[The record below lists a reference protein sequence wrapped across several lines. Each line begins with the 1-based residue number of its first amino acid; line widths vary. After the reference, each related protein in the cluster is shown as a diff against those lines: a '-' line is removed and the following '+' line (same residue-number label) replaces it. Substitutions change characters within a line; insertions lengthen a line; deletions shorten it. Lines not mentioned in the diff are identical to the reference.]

1 MNDSRETI
9 YALASGPGRA
19 GIAVYRLSGP
29 KAKDILTALIGVL
42 PKPQRA
48 SLRTLRDPK
57 DGDILDQAVVLW
69 HPGPASFTGEDV
81 AELHIHGSV
90 AVGNR
95 LLDILATFSECRPAL
110 AGEFARRAFHA
121 GKLDLAEIEGI
132 ADLVDAE
139 TEFQRRQAVRQ
150 MGGEQSRLYDS
161 WRSRLLHALAM
172 MEAALDFPEED
183 DVADHDLVP
192 EIVGQV
198 KSLAAEF
205 AAHLDDKNRG
215 ERLRDGVRVVIAGSP
230 NAGKST
236 LLNALAKR
244 DAAIVSN
251 LAGTTRDIIQVDLDL
266 GGYPVTLVDT
276 AGLGDTEEEIEQEGI
291 RRAEKAISGADIV
304 LYLEDAALA
313 TGRIPNEISGCA
325 DHLIVHSKC
334 DLVDKTAPGSVFKVD
349 GRENLRLSIH
359 NDWNIEAL
367 ENWLCAA
374 AARLC
379 GQGESAGITQ
389 ARHRESLQASLD
401 GLREFLENP
410 LQPMEISAENLR
422 QAALQLG
429 RITGRVD
436 VEDLLDVVFS
446 KLCIGK

>member
-1 MNDSRETI
+1 
-9 YALASGPGRA
+9 
-19 GIAVYRLSGP
+19 
-29 KAKDILTALIGVL
+29 L
-42 PKPQRA
+42 PKPRSA
-48 SLRTLRDPK
+48 SLRTLRAPK
-57 DGDILDQAVVLW
+57 EGEILDQAVILW

-81 AELHIHGSV
+81 AELHIHGSA

-95 LLDILATFSECRPAL
+95 LLDILAVFPDCRPAL

-150 MGGEQSRLYDS
+150 MGGEQSRLYES
-161 WRSRLLHALAM
+161 WRTRLLHALAM

-183 DVADHDLVP
+183 DVANLDLVP

-198 KSLAAEF
+198 KVLAAEF
-205 AAHLDDKNRG
+205 TAHLDDGNRG
-215 ERLRDGVRVVIAGSP
+215 ERLRDGVRVVIAGPP

-251 LAGTTRDIIQVDLDL
+251 IAGTTRDIIQIDLDL

-276 AGLGDTEEEIEQEGI
+276 AGLWETEDEIEQEGV
-291 RRAEKAISGADIV
+291 RRAETAISGADIV

-313 TGRIPNEISGCA
+313 TGETRDNISRCA
-325 DHLIVHSKC
+325 EYLIVYSKC
-334 DLVDKTAPGSVFKVD
+334 DLADKMTPGGVFEVD
-349 GRENLRLSIH
+349 GRQSLRLSVH
-359 NDWNIEAL
+359 KDWNIEAL
-367 ENWLCAA
+367 ENWLCEA

-379 GQGESAGITQ
+379 GRGESVGITQ
-389 ARHRESLQASLD
+389 ARHRDALQASLD
-401 GLREFLENP
+401 ALLIFSGNP
-410 LQPMEISAENLR
+410 LQPVEISAENLR

-436 VEDLLDVVFS
+436 VEDLLDIVIS